1 MLKHFFIARVI
12 SFFAVI
18 AAMAAALP
26 AAAQVHGT
34 VTKNAGSG
42 KDPVS
47 IADLAASGQVAE
59 LFRGV
64 LKQDLERSGF
74 FEVRN
79 DRSSV
84 FTITG
89 TATSSGESLGTS
101 IRVTWSAGTF
111 VWAERSQTLREA
123 RWQAHRLSD
132 KIVESV
138 KGVKGMAATRIAFVS
153 KGGGRSGGIGLC
165 DYDGASAVQLTNEKI
180 SPLSPYFDPTGQF
193 IFYTSFDRGYPCVFR
208 VPAAGGARNAYAS
221 FVGLNTGGAVS
232 PDGRF
237 IAIILSHVGN
247 PELFV
252 LSLSDR
258 KVYRQTRTPNA
269 SEASPCWSPDGKWI
283 AYVSDQS
290 GRPQIY
296 VVNSD
301 THVSTRIS
309 HRGTQN
315 VAPSWGPGNKIA
327 YGTNQQG
334 GWQIAVYDPVNKSE
348 TIVTSGPDHE
358 DPSWAPD
365 GRHIVCSRKTGS
377 GSSLCIVDTAD
388 QSSVTL
394 SLPAGNWRSPEWSPQ
409 LSGPSGA
416 R

>member
-1 MLKHFFIARVI
+1 MRRLT
-12 SFFAVI
+12 SFI
-18 AAMAAALP
+18 AAMAAF
-26 AAAQVHGT
+26 AAAGT
-34 VTKNAGSG
+34 AVAQMRVSVVKDAGSG

-47 IADLAASGQVAE
+47 IADLRTSGQTAD
-59 LFRGV
+59 LFKGV
-64 LKQDLERSGF
+64 LRQDLERSGF
-74 FEVRN
+74 FEVRT
-79 DRSSV
+79 DRSGV
-84 FTITG
+84 FQIVG
-89 TATSSGESLGTS
+89 TASSSGDGLSTSL
-101 IRVTWSAGTF
+101 RVTWSDGTF
-111 VWAERSQTLREA
+111 TWAEQSQTTHDA

-138 KGVKGMAATRIAFVS
+138 KGVKGMAATRLAFVC
-153 KGGGRSGGIGLC
+153 KDNGRSGGICLC
-165 DYDGASAVQLTNEKI
+165 DYDGASAVRLTNEKI
-180 SPLSPYFDPTGQF
+180 SPLSPYFDPTGRF

-208 VPAAGGARNAYAS
+208 VPAAGGSRSPYAN

-232 PDGRF
+232 PDGHF
-237 IAIILSHVGN
+237 IAVILSHVGN

-296 VVNSD
+296 VVNSE
-301 THVSTRIS
+301 THASTRIS

-315 VAPSWGPGNKIA
+315 VAPSWGPDNRIA
-327 YGTNQQG
+327 YCTNQNG
-334 GWQIAVYDPVNKSE
+334 GWQIAVYDPADKTE
-348 TIVTSGPDHE
+348 KIVTSGPDHE

-377 GSSLCIVDTAD
+377 GSALCIIDTRDEA
-388 QSSVTL
+388 SVVIL
-394 SLPAGNWRSPEWSPQ
+394 PLPAGNWRAPEWSSK
-409 LSGPSGA
+409 L
-416 R
+416 